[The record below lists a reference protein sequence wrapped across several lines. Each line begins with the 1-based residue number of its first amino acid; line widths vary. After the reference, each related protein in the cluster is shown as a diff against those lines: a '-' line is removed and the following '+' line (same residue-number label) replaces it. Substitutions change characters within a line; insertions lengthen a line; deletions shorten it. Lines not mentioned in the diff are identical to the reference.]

1 MISAFVWYLSLLLV
15 AIVNLPLTFRL
26 FSKLP
31 SRGFALV
38 RPLGLL
44 VWAFP
49 FWLLTSVGLLRNDL
63 AGQVT
68 VLVGLL
74 VVNVWIVRK
83 SFAEIKTW
91 IVENSRLVIASEA
104 LFLACFI
111 LWSFVRSL
119 NPDILYTEKFMEM
132 AFINGILRS
141 PGFPPLDPWLSGF
154 AISYYYFGYVISAM
168 LIRLSGVSVAI
179 GYNLVSSSWFALT
192 AAAAF
197 GVGVD
202 LIAVWK
208 SRGKPR
214 LRVRSWMIMAALVVP
229 LMLLVV
235 SNWHGVFDVMHE
247 RGLFNQGESA
257 FWRGLDLREL
267 ENPSMSS
274 SWIPERNWQWWAA
287 SRTVKDFRLSGDG
300 MEVIDEFPF
309 FTYLLADIHPHLLS
323 MPFVLTAI
331 AQALNALLGGW
342 EGETRLSGLRVP
354 IKTAILLFVPVL
366 LGGIAFMNTWDF
378 PFYLLLICVAHSYWR
393 YTLFGIKGRLSE
405 LVWQGLGFGIASV
418 LFYLPFYLSFAS
430 QAGGIL
436 PSLVFFTRGKY
447 FWIMFGPLL
456 VPIVF
461 FLLHRVGV
469 KRNRVQFGWALL
481 GTVVFNFILF
491 AGSWGLGWL
500 INRRLNAPDLVNAL
514 YGQPAG
520 NVFID
525 AILIRL
531 RDPWT
536 WLTLFVITCLALSL
550 LIRRKLVVEGNAE
563 GVKATPNPAVV
574 FVSML
579 ILLGMLLT
587 LAPEFVFLRDQ
598 FTSRMNTIFKFYFQA
613 WIVWSLAAGF
623 GLIYL
628 LDPEQRRGWLD
639 KLLPWLIV
647 FTGLLSYPLNQQ
659 NGRAFGDA
667 LLLVVL
673 GLFVVWLI
681 SALICRHWRYVLAVL
696 CLVAVAGGLVYPVI
710 ALPSKIGNIQLA
722 RSTLDGFKTIRDGN
736 ADQARAIEWLRSAP
750 TGVMAEAVAVTGG
763 SYTTFN
769 LVSTFSGMPSVL
781 GWIGHEAQWRGG
793 YTEIGSRQ
801 ADLETLYSTKDW
813 IRASQ
818 VIRQYGIRYIY
829 VGGLERQTYPLDETK
844 FAENLKL
851 AFESGDVRIYEVTNP

>member
-1 MISAFVWYLSLLLV
+1 MISALTWYLSLLLV
-15 AIVNLPLTFRL
+15 AIINLPLTFKL

-31 SRGFALV
+31 SRGFALA

-44 VWAFP
+44 IWAFP
-49 FWLLTSVGLLRNDL
+49 FWLLASVGLLRNDL
-63 AGQVT
+63 AGQAT
-68 VLVGLL
+68 VLIGLF
-74 VVNVWIVRK
+74 VINVWIVRR

-91 IVENSRLVIASEA
+91 IVENSRLVVASEA
-104 LFLACFI
+104 LFLVCFI
-111 LWSFVRSL
+111 LWSLVRSM

-141 PGFPPLDPWLSGF
+141 PSFPPLDPWLSGF
-154 AISYYYFGYVISAM
+154 AISYYYFGYVMSAM
-168 LIRLSGVSVAI
+168 LIRLSGVSAAI
-179 GYNLVSSSWFALT
+179 GYNLVSGSWFALT
-192 AAAAF
+192 AAAVF

-208 SRGKPR
+208 SKGKPE
-214 LRVRSWMIMAALVVP
+214 LRVRSWMIKAALVLP
-229 LMLLVV
+229 LMLLIV

-247 RGLFNQGESA
+247 RGLFNQAQSVFWSA
-257 FWRGLDLREL
+257 LDLREL
-267 ENPSMSS
+267 ENPSTSL

-309 FTYLLADIHPHLLS
+309 FTYLLADIHPHLLG

-342 EGETRLSGLRVP
+342 EGETGLLGLKVP
-354 IKTAILLFVPVL
+354 IKTSTLLFVPVL

-378 PFYLLLICVAHSYWR
+378 PFYLLLICIAYSYWR
-393 YTLFGIKGRLSE
+393 YALFGIKGRLIE
-405 LVWQGLGFGIASV
+405 LVWLGLGFGIASV

-430 QAGGIL
+430 QAGGVL

-456 VPIVF
+456 TPILF
-461 FLLHRVGV
+461 FLFHRVWV
-469 KRNRVQFGWALL
+469 KKSGLQLGWSLL
-481 GTVVFNFILF
+481 GVLVFNFVLF

-500 INRRLNAPDLVNAL
+500 INRRLNAPELVNGL
-514 YGQPAG
+514 YGQPAR
-520 NVFID
+520 NVFVD
-525 AILIRL
+525 AMLIRL

-536 WLTLFVITCLALSL
+536 WLTLFVITCLALLLTKRNSVGQSL
-550 LIRRKLVVEGNAE
+550 VEDG
-563 GVKATPNPAVV
+563 KATSNPAVV
-574 FVSML
+574 FVSLL
-579 ILLGMLLT
+579 ILLGVLLT

-623 GLIYL
+623 GLVYL
-628 LDPEQRRGWLD
+628 LDPEKRRGWLD
-639 KLLPWLIV
+639 KVLPWLIV
-647 FTGLLSYPLNQQ
+647 FTGLLSYPLNRQH
-659 NGRAFGDA
+659 GKVFGDV
-667 LLLVVL
+667 LLLVLL
-673 GLFVVWLI
+673 GLFVGWLI
-681 SALICRHWRYVLAVL
+681 SALIRRHWRYTLAVL
-696 CLVAVAGGLVYPVI
+696 CLLAIAGGLVYPVI
-710 ALPSKIGNIQLA
+710 ALPSKLGHTQFNRI
-722 RSTLDGFKTIRDGN
+722 TLDGFKTIRDGN
-736 ADQARAIEWLRSAP
+736 LDQAWAIEWLQSAP
-750 TGVMAEAVAVTGG
+750 TGVMAEAVAATGG

-769 LVSTFSGMPSVL
+769 LISTFSGMPSLL

-793 YTEIGSRQ
+793 YTEIGNRQ

-813 IRASQ
+813 IRASE

-829 VGGLERQTYPLDETK
+829 VGGLERQTYQLDETK
-844 FAENLKL
+844 FADNLKL